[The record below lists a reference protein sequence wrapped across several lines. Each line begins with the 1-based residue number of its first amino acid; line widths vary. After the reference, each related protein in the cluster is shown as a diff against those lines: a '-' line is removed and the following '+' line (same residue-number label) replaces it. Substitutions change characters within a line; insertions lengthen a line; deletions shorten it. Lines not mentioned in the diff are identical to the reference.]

1 MNHSQHIGL
10 LGLGGQLGL
19 LPLMGSIVPYCA
31 YVVPEISFA
40 FSVYFARHISE
51 IFCFSPRTP
60 LPKKNFWENA
70 KIAGTSKNMLNNI
83 KNAKNMQKLS
93 WGIHFPY
100 FAYFAYFGYYNIL
113 IMNNI

>member
-1 MNHSQHIGL
+1 MNHMRHIGL

-19 LPLMGSIVPYCA
+19 VPLMGSIVPYCGSKL
-31 YVVPEISFA
+31 PWRSLR
-40 FSVYFARHISE
+40 SLRE

-60 LPKKNFWENA
+60 HPKKNLWENE
-70 KIAGTSKNMLNNI
+70 KITGTSKNMLNNI

>member
-1 MNHSQHIGL
+1 MNHMQHIGL
-10 LGLGGQLGL
+10 LGLGGRFAQTI
-19 LPLMGSIVPYCA
+19 SIVPYCA
-31 YVVPEISFA
+31 CCGLKLTWRSPRSL
-40 FSVYFARHISE
+40 RE

-60 LPKKNFWENA
+60 LPKKNFWENE